1 LNSEDTLLEFLRV
14 VLNMFLPLIKL
25 VLYDLFF
32 FFDIVLE
39 VLEL

>member
-1 LNSEDTLLEFLRV
+1 LNSEDTLLELLRV
-14 VLNMFLPLIKL
+14 VLGMFLPLIKL